1 MRNPPL
7 SRGWHRFRW
16 LSCLINRLC
25 LLFTTVATARNQ
37 EVHLSLTHAQSCRLG
52 EPPLFCGRRH
62 THRRR
67 AQKQFGLR
75 QICIY
80 EGLRQR
86 RKHHA
91 STAPE
96 IPISPLQD
104 TSPSASAA
112 GQEDPP
118 LAFLFDGDVS
128 VEADLRC
135 GIF

>member
-1 MRNPPL
+1 MPSRAGLVSHLYFAGDVIHTEGVLRN
-7 SRGWHRFRW
+7 SSDSDKFAYM
-16 LSCLINRLC
+16 S
-25 LLFTTVATARNQ
+25 
-37 EVHLSLTHAQSCRLG
+37 
-52 EPPLFCGRRH
+52 
-62 THRRR
+62 
-67 AQKQFGLR
+67 
-75 QICIY
+75 
-80 EGLRQR
+80 GLRQR
-86 RKHHA
+86 GQHQA